1 MKEST
6 FRGFYHDNRK
16 VGTQNEFLTK
26 FIQLSINRGRGTSRL
41 DYDLDIVTFTE
52 TLLKHIHICMCVGN
66 CCLNYIQFTNFFS
79 CLIEGNKT
87 KGC

>member
-52 TLLKHIHICMCVGN
+52 TLLKHICMCVGN

-79 CLIEGNKT
+79 CLIEENKT

>member
-26 FIQLSINRGRGTSRL
+26 FIQLSTNRGRGTSRL
-41 DYDLDIVTFTE
+41 DYDLDIVKYRE
-52 TLLKHIHICMCVGN
+52 TVL
-66 CCLNYIQFTNFFS
+66 
-79 CLIEGNKT
+79 
-87 KGC
+87 